1 MAEVEQSCR
10 TCTFLHAFTPN
21 GKRRAVKGQHY
32 RCDAPLPMPLAF
44 PESPWCARTLCSEL
58 VRIADKGGAAARVS
72 MAPEWG
78 TDCPAWELYVA
89 PEPSHSPRPTT
100 TGDAQC

>member
-21 GKRRAVKGQHY
+21 GKRRAVKGQQY

-44 PESPWCARTLCSEL
+44 PESVVRSYMCGEL
-58 VRIADKGGAAARVS
+58 VRIADKGGGAARVS

-89 PEPSHSPRPTT
+89 PEPVIDPAMPPQETPN
-100 TGDAQC
+100 A